1 MCSWQIRTQ
10 VVVAPRRR
18 LAHSTALID
27 CCGPQSSVGRHRRC
41 RHRLPWSRSP
51 AWRMH
56 PAPTSRAGSAAT
68 GRRQSPRRPGLRS
81 CPPRAA
87 VVPRP
92 DVGAQ
97 KSCSACQNRAPTTVT
112 ERQGRVSSRRRVSVV
127 PSLGDPHC
135 QLGNR
140 TRRRADAFG
149 AGRLGLLTGLGLPG
163 SASRCGPS
171 VARRGAFRGPDA
183 PPRGDADPVGQRE
196 SKDGAGEVPPR
207 VVEHDR
213 AYGRH
218 QAEREEGGEDE
229 RDDRP
234 PRPGP
239 PRVRGRPSRPHGPMV
254 ATPLGRQLQLGKGRG
269 ARVAT
274 RTCGIAAD

>member
-1 MCSWQIRTQ
+1 MARSELRSIRQAPRPAGVLQILEEEEIRGLRRHGTFSRRELKKSCPNVAAPSTAKLPAMCSWQIRTQ

-27 CCGPQSSVGRHRRC
+27 CCGPQSSAGRHRRC

-127 PSLGDPHC
+127 PNLGDP
-135 QLGNR
+135 
-140 TRRRADAFG
+140 
-149 AGRLGLLTGLGLPG
+149 
-163 SASRCGPS
+163 
-171 VARRGAFRGPDA
+171 RG
-183 PPRGDADPVGQRE
+183 V
-196 SKDGAGEVPPR
+196 
-207 VVEHDR
+207 
-213 AYGRH
+213 
-218 QAEREEGGEDE
+218 
-229 RDDRP
+229 
-234 PRPGP
+234 
-239 PRVRGRPSRPHGPMV
+239 
-254 ATPLGRQLQLGKGRG
+254 
-269 ARVAT
+269 
-274 RTCGIAAD
+274 